1 MSISPGVGG
10 DWSRECSNPEMS
22 SSEEEELLSES
33 EECTSNQED
42 STEAVGE
49 AQKRANVVEEN
60 TGVVDLMFYSNFKFH
75 EHRGKCMS
83 NHQGS
88 QQTSEQF
95 YMEAVKLLQFAFHI
109 CWGL

>member
-1 MSISPGVGG
+1 
-10 DWSRECSNPEMS
+10 MS

-33 EECTSNQED
+33 KECTSNQED

-75 EHRGKCMS
+75 EHRCKCMS

-95 YMEAVKLLQFAFHI
+95 NKKADKLLRFAFNI
-109 CWGL
+109 CGGS

>member
-33 EECTSNQED
+33 KECTSNQED

-60 TGVVDLMFYSNFKFH
+60 TGVVDLMVYSNSEFH
-75 EHRGKCMS
+75 EHDVKCMS

-88 QQTSEQF
+88 QQTSKQF
-95 YMEAVKLLQFAFHI
+95 HMDAVELLQFTFNI
-109 CWGL
+109 CGGL

>member
-1 MSISPGVGG
+1 MQKK
-10 DWSRECSNPEMS
+10 
-22 SSEEEELLSES
+22 ELLSDS
-33 EECTSNQED
+33 IECTSNQED

-60 TGVVDLMFYSNFKFH
+60 TGVVDLMVYSNSKFH
-75 EHRGKCMS
+75 EHDVKCMS